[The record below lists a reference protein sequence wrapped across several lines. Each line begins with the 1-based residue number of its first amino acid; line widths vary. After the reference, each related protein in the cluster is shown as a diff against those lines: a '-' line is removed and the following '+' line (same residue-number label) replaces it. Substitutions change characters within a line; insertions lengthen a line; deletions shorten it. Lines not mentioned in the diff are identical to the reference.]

1 MLFSW
6 NYEGKFLQDYPK
18 AGQGTITNW
27 FCYAVR
33 DGAKTPREVLSQVEY
48 TVQRKMP
55 VSDDYSLSND
65 DLATL
70 LEHLTD
76 PEAEDFAAFIIER
89 EALPVDVREKL
100 KAASGATYQQAYMAG
115 QPPTEKQI
123 NYLKKLGCKETPTS
137 KAHAS
142 QLIDAC
148 LRQKEAV

>member
-1 MLFSW
+1 MLSSW

-27 FCYAVR
+27 FCHAVR
-33 DGAKTPREVLSQVEY
+33 DGATTPAEVLSRVEY
-48 TVQRKMP
+48 TVKRKIP
-55 VSDDYSLSND
+55 VSDSYSLSND

-76 PEAEDFAAFIIER
+76 SEAEDFAAFIIER
-89 EALPVDVREKL
+89 EALPDDVRERL

-123 NYLKKLGCKETPTS
+123 SYLKKLGCAEVPTS

-148 LRQKEAV
+148 LRQKESV